1 MIIAMDYWTKEQYE
15 EWLEELYSK
24 EPKIRE

>member
-1 MIIAMDYWTKEQYE
+1 MMTDVYWTHEQYE

-24 EPKIRE
+24 EPRFYNG